1 MILTPR
7 AATVA
12 GLLQHGAPLSA
23 RSQPC
28 LDVLRLLSSLPVG
41 ACCGLCSGVPAATS
55 TPR

>member
-12 GLLQHGAPLSA
+12 GLLQHGA

-41 ACCGLCSGVPAATS
+41 ACWLCSGAPAATS

>member
-12 GLLQHGAPLSA
+12 GLLQHGA